1 MLHSGLHVEVP
12 CQKRSHIPGHISEML
27 PCDQYR
33 ADEVLEVAF
42 EPGSVKLDKRLLILI
57 KNKTICRTVDAKL
70 MQRGAHLRREG
81 EIGGSALLFTDDD
94 SQFIDDF
101 PFAHPL
107 EKRTYKPAR
116 DYLRRLA
123 GQVFRNP
130 RNAVADYVVQQF
142 SRQSADPMSLVAK
155 QRSRVPGST
164 ELIAVIILH
173 MYRPA
178 AQEAALDESSHAS
191 RCMSEL
197 IVMPYSYF
205 EPLFIR
211 KSN

>member
-1 MLHSGLHVEVP
+1 MLHSGLHLEVP
-12 CQKRSHIPGHISEML
+12 CEKRSHIPGHISEML
-27 PCDQYR
+27 LCDHYR
-33 ADEVLEVAF
+33 ADKVLEVAF

-57 KNKTICRTVDAKL
+57 KNKTICRSIDTKL
-70 MQRGAHLRREG
+70 MQRGTHLRREG
-81 EIGGSALLFTDDD
+81 EIGGGALLLTDDD

-101 PFAHPL
+101 LFTYTL
-107 EKRTYKPAR
+107 EKRTHKSVRNYPG
-116 DYLRRLA
+116 RLG
-123 GQVFRNP
+123 GQEFRNP

-164 ELIAVIILH
+164 ELIAVITLH

-197 IVMPYSYF
+197 IVMPYSYL